1 MERMQLRKY
10 ADVMNE
16 IESRII
22 HGTIRGGQKLP
33 SIRELSNRYA
43 CSKSTVIRAY
53 AELEKRHLVYTVPQS
68 GYYAVL
74 KKPDPERDPNR
85 SVMDFSSASP
95 DPKLFPYLDFQH
107 CLNKAI
113 DMYRNDL
120 FSYGTPQ
127 GLPSLLNVLKKHLT
141 DHQVFAR
148 TEQLMITSGVQQA
161 LAILSTMPFPS
172 GKRAILLEQPCYHL
186 LIRLL
191 ETQGIPVYG
200 IARTEHGIDLDRL
213 ENWFRT
219 GEIKMFYTIPRFHN
233 PLGTSYTESTKKSIA
248 ELAMRYNVYV
258 VEDDYLADM
267 ETDAKSDPIHAYAPS
282 HVVYLKSFSKIL
294 FPGLRIGAVVLP
306 PALIHKFGLYKQIA
320 DIDSSILSQAAL
332 EIYIQSGMFERRRH
346 KIVAS
351 YRDRMLLLNRAL
363 RAFNDMESVHHAPDC
378 TGVHT
383 HIVLPER
390 LHIPTLLKRLNQKK
404 IILKNIDNSFIA
416 TFDKLL
422 ILKLSITRVEEDQIE
437 EGIRILFEELKKMRR

>member
-1 MERMQLRKY
+1 MRKY
-10 ADVMNE
+10 SEVMNE

-22 HGTIRGGQKLP
+22 DGTFRGGQKLP

-53 AELEKRHLVYTVPQS
+53 TELEKRHLVYTVPQS

-74 KKPDPERDPNR
+74 MKPDPEHDPNR
-85 SVMDFSSASP
+85 TVLDFSSASP

-120 FSYGTPQ
+120 FNYGTPQ
-127 GLPSLLNVLKKHLT
+127 GLPSLLHVLRKHLT

-148 TEQLMITSGVQQA
+148 TDQLMITTGVQQA

-172 GKRAILLEQPCYHL
+172 GKHTVLLEQPCYHL

-191 ETQGIPVYG
+191 ETQGVPVQG
-200 IARTEHGIDLDRL
+200 ITRTEHGIDLNQL
-213 ENWFRT
+213 EHLFRT

-233 PLGTSYTESTKKSIA
+233 PLGTSYSENTKKAIA
-248 ELAMRYNVYV
+248 ELAKRYNVYV
-258 VEDDYLADM
+258 VEDDYLADV
-267 ETDAKSDPIHAYAPS
+267 ETDAKSDPIYSYAPS

-294 FPGLRIGAVVLP
+294 FPGLRLGGVVLP
-306 PALIHKFGLYKQIA
+306 PALFETFSLYKQLA

-346 KIVAS
+346 KIVS
-351 YRDRMLLLNRAL
+351 TYRDRMLLLNRAL
-363 RAFNDMESVHHAPDC
+363 NVFNDTESVHHAPDC

-404 IILKNIDNSFIA
+404 IILKNIDHSFIA
-416 TFDKLL
+416 TFDKLP

-437 EGIRILFEELKKMRR
+437 EGIRILFEEIKRMHR